1 MRTLRGRVL
10 FSLIA
15 GMFITVGIT
24 VFLFVRLI
32 HSLTI
37 DQAKTE
43 LHSQI
48 DKAVQIL
55 NDGDIGDIDDKDLK
69 LRFKDKLYDA
79 DFMILNEKHVIIAAS
94 DPRKI
99 NAQLHVPILDEDG
112 VMRLDNREML
122 YATKKLDEEPSLQI
136 VVFAPLSSLR
146 TIVGQLLSTTIFA
159 ILGSFLFV
167 LAIGLLVVW
176 KTTRPLKK
184 LTEAVSQYEP
194 YRPHN
199 PVLPKADGTEI
210 GELIATFQEMSERID
225 KHQVSQI
232 EFLQNVSHEL
242 RTPLMSIQGY
252 SMAIKDQVVTVDQGL
267 DVISKEARRMIHMVE
282 RLLQLSRLES
292 LDDPW
297 TLSKEDLRNMAE
309 QAADL
314 LAPAASEN
322 HITLEV
328 SGESV
333 NVTLP
338 AEQIFQVLVNLL
350 QNAVRHAHN
359 CIVIHIEA
367 EDVISS
373 SASLEQPNWSIHI
386 DDDGDGV
393 AKEEY
398 EAIFNRFYKGQHGV
412 TGLGLAICYQIAE
425 RMGARM
431 VCGRS
436 PLGGARFSFIVT
448 GTQNISP

>member
-10 FSLIA
+10 LSLIA

-32 HSLTI
+32 HSLTV

-48 DKAVQIL
+48 DKAVRIL
-55 NDGDIGDIDDKDLK
+55 NDGDISDIDDKDLK
-69 LRFKDKLYDA
+69 LRFKDRLYDA
-79 DFMILNEKHVIIAAS
+79 DFLILNDKHVIIAAS

-99 NAQLHVPILDEDG
+99 NAQLHVPFLEEDG
-112 VMRLDNREML
+112 VVVLDNREML
-122 YATKKLDEEPSLQI
+122 YATKKLEGEPSLQI

-146 TIVGQLLSTTIFA
+146 AIVGQLLSTTIYA

-199 PVLPKADGTEI
+199 PVLPTADGTEI
-210 GELIATFQEMSERID
+210 GELIATFQEMSQRID
-225 KHQVSQI
+225 RHQVYQI

-252 SMAIKDQVVTVDQGL
+252 AMAIKDQVVTVDQGL

-297 TLSKEDLRNMAE
+297 TLSQEDLRNMAE

-322 HITLEV
+322 QVTLEV
-328 SGESV
+328 AGDSV

-350 QNAVRHAHN
+350 QNAVRHAHSRV
-359 CIVIHIEA
+359 VIRIEA
-367 EDVISS
+367 EPAANSQ
-373 SASLEQPNWSIHI
+373 ASLEQLNWSVHI

-393 AKEEY
+393 PEDEY
-398 EAIFNRFYKGQHGV
+398 EAIFNRFYKGQQGV

-436 PLGGARFSFIVT
+436 PLGGARFSFVVT
-448 GTQNISP
+448 GTHTTSP